1 MDMSI
6 LIDDYTVVNY
16 VAKYCAKDETP
27 TNALKALINT
37 KCVMAREENA
47 EDCKRILRRTFNNL
61 AGTKDKCVQQTA
73 HLINSSSIVEC
84 SHTITQMNLFPAHAK
99 VDRTGHAD
107 AHLDE
112 LVVKKTSPVDLYG
125 ARMSPNLWKATETCN
140 HYQKASEKFQL
151 ETMPLIEFFK
161 HFRVLKG
168 QIVLKLTGKKKEILK
183 FSPQVKC
190 NINSPDYWRY
200 CLVSLIKYKP
210 WFTFKEFV
218 FDGAEGALHYKLLET
233 PPEVQR
239 AIILA
244 FDSYFRNRELSTF
257 QSDDPLHRAVDDA
270 IRELSAPSPPTQHSI
285 QGECDLNGLM
295 IAADHDQDEDMQVS
309 EVYRRENIYQQDEL
323 EEVAI
328 DAKWNQ
334 VAGDVQVRTLR
345 PRRQL
350 DGFDL
355 SNSGY
360 KQQHDTIVVFLKMM
374 GLWKGT
380 SGAYEPA
387 SRKGDFCSNAMLVP
401 GPAGAGKSFLID
413 CLVTEC
419 EQRFKEKTGRE
430 GYVHILAPTGNPHA
444 HSCTSLHLIFM

>member
-1 MDMSI
+1 
-6 LIDDYTVVNY
+6 
-16 VAKYCAKDETP
+16 
-27 TNALKALINT
+27 
-37 KCVMAREENA
+37 
-47 EDCKRILRRTFNNL
+47 
-61 AGTKDKCVQQTA
+61 
-73 HLINSSSIVEC
+73 
-84 SHTITQMNLFPAHAK
+84 
-99 VDRTGHAD
+99 
-107 AHLDE
+107 
-112 LVVKKTSPVDLYG
+112 
-125 ARMSPNLWKATETCN
+125 
-140 HYQKASEKFQL
+140 
-151 ETMPLIEFFK
+151 
-161 HFRVLKG
+161 
-168 QIVLKLTGKKKEILK
+168 
-183 FSPQVKC
+183 
-190 NINSPDYWRY
+190 
-200 CLVSLIKYKP
+200 
-210 WFTFKEFV
+210 
-218 FDGAEGALHYKLLET
+218 
-233 PPEVQR
+233 
-239 AIILA
+239 
-244 FDSYFRNRELSTF
+244 
-257 QSDDPLHRAVDDA
+257 
-270 IRELSAPSPPTQHSI
+270 
-285 QGECDLNGLM
+285 M

-419 EQRFKEKTGRE
+419 EQRFKDKTGRE

-444 HSCTSLHLIFM
+444 NSCTSLHLIFM

>member
-1 MDMSI
+1 M
-6 LIDDYTVVNY
+6 
-16 VAKYCAKDETP
+16 
-27 TNALKALINT
+27 
-37 KCVMAREENA
+37 
-47 EDCKRILRRTFNNL
+47 
-61 AGTKDKCVQQTA
+61 
-73 HLINSSSIVEC
+73 
-84 SHTITQMNLFPAHAK
+84 
-99 VDRTGHAD
+99 
-107 AHLDE
+107 
-112 LVVKKTSPVDLYG
+112 
-125 ARMSPNLWKATETCN
+125 
-140 HYQKASEKFQL
+140 
-151 ETMPLIEFFK
+151 
-161 HFRVLKG
+161 
-168 QIVLKLTGKKKEILK
+168 
-183 FSPQVKC
+183 
-190 NINSPDYWRY
+190 
-200 CLVSLIKYKP
+200 
-210 WFTFKEFV
+210 
-218 FDGAEGALHYKLLET
+218 
-233 PPEVQR
+233 QR

-270 IRELSAPSPPTQHSI
+270 IRELCAPSPPTQHLI

-295 IAADHDQDEDMQVS
+295 IAADHDQDENMQVS

-334 VAGDVQVRTLR
+334 VAGDLQVRTLR
-345 PRRQL
+345 TRRQL

-387 SRKGDFCSNAMLVP
+387 SRKGNLCSNAMLVS

-419 EQRFKEKTGRE
+419 EQKFKEKTGRE

-444 HSCTSLHLIFM
+444 NSCTSLHLIFM